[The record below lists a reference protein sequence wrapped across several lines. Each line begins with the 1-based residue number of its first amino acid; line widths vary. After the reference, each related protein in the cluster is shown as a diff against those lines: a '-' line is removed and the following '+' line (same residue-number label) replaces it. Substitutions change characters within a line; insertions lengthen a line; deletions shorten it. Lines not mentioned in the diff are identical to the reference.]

1 MDLLQVAGE
10 SKSTEA
16 TSPAKPILEGVRV
29 LDLSNVLAGPASAR
43 TLAEYGAE
51 VIKIDP
57 PEPYFGPHISSW
69 FPLEVSPGKRSVIL
83 NLKDEAG
90 RAGFYEVG

>member
-1 MDLLQVAGE
+1 MC
-10 SKSTEA
+10 S
-16 TSPAKPILEGVRV
+16 R
-29 LDLSNVLAGPASAR
+29 GPASAR

-57 PEPYFGPHISSW
+57 PEPYFGPRISSW

-83 NLKDEAG
+83 NLERRG
-90 RAGFYEVG
+90 WQGSFYEVG